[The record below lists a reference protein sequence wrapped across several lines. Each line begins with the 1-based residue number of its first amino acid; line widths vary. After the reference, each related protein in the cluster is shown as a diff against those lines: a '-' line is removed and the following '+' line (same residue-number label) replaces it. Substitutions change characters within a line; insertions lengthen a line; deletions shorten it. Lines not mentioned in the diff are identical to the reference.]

1 MKVQSLTGL
10 VGWGKARGGPDILPR
25 LPKHSQRAFE
35 SPSADLAHGE
45 HR

>member
-1 MKVQSLTGL
+1 MRVQSPTGP
-10 VGWGKARGGPDILPR
+10 VGWGKARGGPDIVPR
-25 LPKHSQRAFE
+25 LRRHAPRAFE